1 VKHTLPAFL
10 SFRSSQSIQ
19 LGETGAVTHPAGGCS
34 EQGANNFPGDGAPS
48 SSPDPLLTSLP
59 FRGQSQKSAFRP
71 PCHRLT
77 PREEEEGR
85 PSNETL
91 KRGRNEEDAPAFAA
105 PLLLTEGPRPGMGLL
120 EGANSTLAMEKTAL
134 EEKLPQG
141 WHTKDFVTP
150 SQDLS
155 GSRSVMMD
163 STKILGV
170 QVVLIAAYSLIILLG
185 FIGNSLV
192 IYIIVKYKTMRTV
205 TNFFIANL
213 A

>member
-1 VKHTLPAFL
+1 CNSLFL
-10 SFRSSQSIQ
+10 WRV
-19 LGETGAVTHPAGGCS
+19 LCVLLR
-34 EQGANNFPGDGAPS
+34 FPV
-48 SSPDPLLTSLP
+48 LQ
-59 FRGQSQKSAFRP
+59 R
-71 PCHRLT
+71 
-77 PREEEEGR
+77 
-85 PSNETL
+85 
-91 KRGRNEEDAPAFAA
+91 
-105 PLLLTEGPRPGMGLL
+105 
-120 EGANSTLAMEKTAL
+120 AL

-141 WHTKDFVTP
+141 WHAKDFVTP

-155 GSRSVMMD
+155 GSRNVMMD

-213 A
+213 ALADLMVDTLCLPFTLVYTLLDEWKFGAVLCHLVPYAQALSVHVSTLTLTVIALDRYRTRKFRPYLMNRSFLQSILPRNSPHVSTKVQDTRKCLCFKSSLNEWKEFNYYQ